1 MNNQAAI
8 PRAESTV
15 GVFPDSSDDA
25 IHAAAKRLADRLSLP
40 LVTEPDPACALLLTV
55 TDKRLELRS
64 NIARAPGPVYVDF
77 VGGSLG
83 YSRRVNRFGLL
94 FRAIGTQPDG
104 CTIVDATAG
113 LGHDA
118 FLLAY
123 HGWKVTAIERSPIL
137 AALLADGI
145 ERARQVPELDD
156 RLRDRLELVVGDARE
171 VLKTLT
177 AERTVDVVY
186 IDPMFPPKK
195 KSALVKKEM
204 RVLRRVVG
212 DDPDAGE
219 LLDVARSVTSR
230 RVVVKRMIHASPI
243 APAPS
248 RSYRGKTTR
257 YDVYERRKA

>member
-1 MNNQAAI
+1 MPVAH
-8 PRAESTV
+8 PLESRPPVAVYVETQV
-15 GVFPDSSDDA
+15 DA

-64 NIARAPGPVYVDF
+64 NTAHGPGPVYVDF

-83 YSRRVNRFGLL
+83 HSRRVNRFGLL
-94 FRAIGTQPDG
+94 FRAIGAPRDG
-104 CTIVDATAG
+104 DSVVDATAG

-145 ERARQVPELDD
+145 ERAQQVPEIDD

-186 IDPMFPPKK
+186 VDPMFPPKK

-204 RVLRRVVG
+204 RVLRRLVG

-219 LLDVARSVTSR
+219 LLDVARSVAGR
-230 RVVVKRMIHASPI
+230 RVVVKRMIHAPPI
-243 APAPS
+243 APEPS
-248 RSYRGKTTR
+248 RSYRGKTAR